1 MIIEYRTWHRSRSV
15 RYNCDALQCALQC
28 VEKGRDRRR
37 KGKKDV
43 LTKFPLLPSDESAR
57 RTNFCARMTVVPR
70 CFGLLCART
79 IDTREVLQRV
89 RERPSTYKLTRFRLS
104 LSPPLFFTS
113 FVPLQRTLRSRMNSI
128 LSFSKNYPPQP
139 NAYPR
144 SNHNLNV
151 VIRVCL
157 G

>member
-1 MIIEYRTWHRSRSV
+1 MELKFEEMIIEYRTWHRSRSV

-104 LSPPLFFTS
+104 LSPPLYF
-113 FVPLQRTLRSRMNSI
+113 LL
-128 LSFSKNYPPQP
+128 LSFHSKERYVLEWTR
-139 NAYPR
+139 YYR
-144 SNHNLNV
+144 FRKIILLNQMP
-151 VIRVCL
+151 IL
-157 G
+157 DQIII